1 MSHTVMSN
9 MNNSY
14 VMVEIGSITPNDR
27 SRLRNLAQKWIEIA
41 SSDVTQNRKYLW
53 TRLHDLNPVRP
64 MILFETLS
72 VNGYITDDDLTC
84 TNEIL
89 RIVEKT
95 MVSNIKQFEDLGD
108 DIVLEKYFRIPWKIS
123 KSNYGVEIVEHHA
136 KDSLAYKSN
145 FPISSPEELSLLTN
159 RTFSVDRNSS
169 MQLKSIL
176 EDIFGDILPV
186 IIGNYDNFFP
196 DLGFNP
202 FTGNNFVGITMD
214 VFKLIG
220 NENMM
225 LWPYDEPDKL
235 HELMRYL
242 TDDRLKY
249 FKWLESEGLLDANT
263 DNQFGGPSSYGYVSD
278 LPSIGSKSNYKLSDV
293 WCWAESQETQQV
305 SPQMFEEFFL
315 PYIAEV
321 GNLFGHSYYGC
332 CETMDDRFER
342 IAKAMPNLRTVSV
355 SGWND
360 FSKMGELL
368 GNRFVY
374 SRKPTPAFLSGSYLN
389 WELAEK
395 DLVSTY
401 QAAKN
406 GCLELIVRDVY
417 DVGNDFQRMKK
428 WVELAKKI
436 MQI

>member
-1 MSHTVMSN
+1 MSHIVMSN
-9 MNNSY
+9 MSHSDDSFA
-14 VMVEIGSITPNDR
+14 IGTITPEDR
-27 SRLRNLAQKWIEIA
+27 LRLRNLAQRWIEIA
-41 SSDVTQNRKYLW
+41 SSDITENRKYLW

-64 MILFETLS
+64 MILFETFS
-72 VNGYITDDDLTC
+72 VNGYITDDDLKC
-84 TNEIL
+84 TNEVL

-95 MVSNIKQFEDLGD
+95 MVSSIKQFDDLGD
-108 DIVLEKYFRIPWKIS
+108 DIVLEKYFRIPWKIT
-123 KSNYGVEIVEHHA
+123 KSNYGVEIKEHHA
-136 KDSLAYKSN
+136 QNSLAYKSN
-145 FPISSPEELSLLTN
+145 CPINTPEDLSLLTN

-169 MQLKSIL
+169 LQLKGIL

-186 IIGNYDNFFP
+186 LIGNYDNFFP

-225 LWPYDEPDKL
+225 FWPYDEPEKL

-242 TDDRLKY
+242 TDDRLAFY
-249 FKWLESEGLLDANT
+249 KWLEAEGLLDANA
-263 DNQFGGPSSYGYVSD
+263 DNQFGGPSSYGYISD
-278 LPSIGSKSNYKLSDV
+278 LPGVGSKSSYKLSDV
-293 WCWAESQETQQV
+293 WGWAESQETQQV

-332 CETMDDRFER
+332 CETMDDRFDR

-368 GNRFVY
+368 GNRYVY
-374 SRKPTPAFLSGSYLN
+374 SRKPTPAFLSGSYLS

-417 DVGNDFQRMKK
+417 DVGSDFSRMKK
-428 WVELAKKI
+428 WVDLAKKV